1 MQDVIGFL
9 IGYGMVYGLIIMT
22 GLGVCCGI
30 AAIINAFVASSALF
44 ESPAKISPSLPKT
57 KAPKTKAPKTPA
69 KPKKS
74 KKCAVRVVS
83 HFADK
88 FKLPEMPFS

>member
-9 IGYGMVYGLIIMT
+9 IGYGMVYGLIIMI

-57 KAPKTKAPKTPA
+57 KAPKTPA